1 MLKKLLA
8 SGSIFMLALFLVS
21 GAVFASPAADNLTQ
35 DQQNALTIIEKANKE
50 IDEKI
55 EKAVAEADKL
65 QEDYLRDI
73 QVIKQLQAAAELNP
87 DSAQISA
94 DVAEVKTASD
104 ELVDQLFTPG
114 GADSE
119 AVQVQIAELN
129 EKVSSEGT
137 LIAERTKIYT
147 SALDKLVTD
156 LYNETLQIAD
166 TAIAQ
171 AAELGVV
178 AERFWKLVKI
188 ADREVW
194 IDPIAIEL

>member
-1 MLKKLLA
+1 MVKKLLA
-8 SGSIFMLALFLVS
+8 SGLIFMLALLMVT
-21 GAVFASPAADNLTQ
+21 GAVFASPATDNLTQ
-35 DQQNALTIIEKANKE
+35 DQQTALSIIEKANQE

-65 QEDYLRDI
+65 QEDYLKDI
-73 QVIKQLQAAAELNP
+73 QAIKQLQAAAELNP
-87 DSAQISA
+87 DTAQISA
-94 DVAEVKTASD
+94 EVADVKTASD
-104 ELVDQLFTPG
+104 DLVEQLFTPG
-114 GADSE
+114 GGDSKAADD
-119 AVQVQIAELN
+119 QIAEFN
-129 EKVSSEGT
+129 ADAASEGT

-147 SALDKLVTD
+147 CALDKLVTD

-178 AERFWKLVKI
+178 AERFWKLLKI

-194 IDPIAIEL
+194 IDPIAVEI